1 MNGPGDVRVLVVDDD
16 AMVGEMIQAMLAH
29 AGFRSIG
36 RAASGRAAVEM
47 AAQTHPDVVLMDIS
61 LPDMDGIEA
70 AQRIADS
77 APVPV
82 VILSAYDTPDLLERA
97 ARAGVGAYLVKPAD
111 AREMERAIA
120 VARARFDDISA
131 LRNLNRALEGE
142 IRERQQAQR
151 ELQASEERFRTAIDF
166 TYNWEYW
173 LAPDGHFVYVSP
185 ACERITGYTREE
197 FEADPGLL
205 AQITLPENRAK
216 AEMRRAADRTAA
228 EVQEAQFRIV
238 TRWGEVRTIE
248 QVSLPVFGAAGDLR
262 GWRASNRDV
271 TERLALEERLREA
284 RRVEAVGQLAGGLAH
299 DLNNLLTVVRGYA
312 ELAREQAGNSDGLRE
327 DLDEILRAGD
337 RAAGIIANLL
347 AYSRQQLLRLAPTDL
362 NALLARVRP
371 GLCQTVGDAVQVR
384 LLLGEGLPQVRIDA
398 QRLEEGLYEMARNAA
413 EAMPDGGTLTLETEV
428 AQPDA
433 AALAVAGGAG
443 GASPGAYV
451 RLRVADTG
459 IGMEEEVAAHVFDPF
474 FTTKGRAVREGL
486 GLSAVYGL
494 VRQVGG
500 TVMVS
505 SRPQEGTAFDLY
517 LPVAV

>member
-1 MNGPGDVRVLVVDDD
+1 
-16 AMVGEMIQAMLAH
+16 
-29 AGFRSIG
+29 
-36 RAASGRAAVEM
+36 
-47 AAQTHPDVVLMDIS
+47 
-61 LPDMDGIEA
+61 
-70 AQRIADS
+70 
-77 APVPV
+77 
-82 VILSAYDTPDLLERA
+82 
-97 ARAGVGAYLVKPAD
+97 
-111 AREMERAIA
+111 
-120 VARARFDDISA
+120 
-131 LRNLNRALEGE
+131 
-142 IRERQQAQR
+142 
-151 ELQASEERFRTAIDF
+151 
-166 TYNWEYW
+166 
-173 LAPDGHFVYVSP
+173 
-185 ACERITGYTREE
+185 
-197 FEADPGLL
+197 
-205 AQITLPENRAK
+205 
-216 AEMRRAADRTAA
+216 
-228 EVQEAQFRIV
+228 
-238 TRWGEVRTIE
+238 
-248 QVSLPVFGAAGDLR
+248 
-262 GWRASNRDV
+262 
-271 TERLALEERLREA
+271 
-284 RRVEAVGQLAGGLAH
+284 
-299 DLNNLLTVVRGYA
+299 
-312 ELAREQAGNSDGLRE
+312 
-327 DLDEILRAGD
+327 
-337 RAAGIIANLL
+337 IANLL

-384 LLLGEGLPQVRIDA
+384 LLLGEGLPPVRIDA

-474 FTTKGRAVREGL
+474 FTTKGRAEREGL